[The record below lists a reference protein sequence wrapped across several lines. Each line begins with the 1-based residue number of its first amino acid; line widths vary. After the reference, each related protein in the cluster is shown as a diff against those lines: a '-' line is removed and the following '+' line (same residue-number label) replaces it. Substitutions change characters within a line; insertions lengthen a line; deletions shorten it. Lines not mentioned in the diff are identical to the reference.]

1 MGFRFAYG
9 SEHRRSDSSRLHDGD
24 RAHCRTGDISR
35 IAGAA
40 HQTGSRQ
47 GRVSSARQR
56 FAQPPATESGPAG
69 TDTVILNAKRD
80 TIELW
85 LDNLDLSSEIKAFS
99 TNEGR
104 AYCRNFLNSITSDI
118 PASDTVIDA
127 EIAQMVTLVGVQTIG
142 VSVSEMILG

>member
-1 MGFRFAYG
+1 M
-9 SEHRRSDSSRLHDGD
+9 
-24 RAHCRTGDISR
+24 
-35 IAGAA
+35 
-40 HQTGSRQ
+40 
-47 GRVSSARQR
+47 
-56 FAQPPATESGPAG
+56 
-69 TDTVILNAKRD
+69 ILNAKRD